1 MKPIN
6 KKMREWFLGCALI
19 VTAVLV
25 WWVHVYSPLQER
37 SDELGAEIYK
47 ESQEQDR
54 LTQRLKKLSDTKTGT
69 KEIEDKVEQLSSR
82 VVNGN
87 SIEEVSVHTQLWVQ
101 EFMETHALAL
111 AAYKGLSPSK
121 WRGYSLSVVGFQL
134 NATTQGL
141 SDLLESLESME
152 QAVSIEKLEINYSR
166 NREYDLGITL
176 HLGALFVEGLKK

>member
-1 MKPIN
+1 MKPIT

-25 WWVHVYSPLQER
+25 WWVHVYSPLHER

-47 ESQEQDR
+47 ESQEQNR
-54 LTQRLKKLSDTKTGT
+54 LTQRLKKLSDIKTGT
-69 KEIEDKVEQLSSR
+69 NEIEEKVEQLSLR
-82 VVNGN
+82 VVKGK
-87 SIEEVSVHTQLWVQ
+87 SPEEVSVHTQLWVQ

-111 AAYKGLSPSK
+111 ASYKGLAPSK
-121 WRGYSLSVVGFQL
+121 WRDYPVSVVGFQM

-141 SDLLESLESME
+141 SDLLENLENME
-152 QAVSIEKLEINYSR
+152 QAVRIEKLEISYSR

-176 HLGALFVEGLKK
+176 QLGALFVEGLRK